1 MPGGLAVISVGVLA
15 ASAAP
20 ALVMRRRYGRRAG
33 GRFAAGAMLAM
44 LAQQS
49 LVGGAGAPADG
60 SLSPGGGGELR
71 RGTSANPLRA
81 HLCRRT
87 SVGAAV
93 WHRPDGIVHGRHG
106 SFRCCGHASGR
117 EAGGPVGRSAAAG
130 WDASLAS
137 TFPSDRRGVT
147 FRAAPSRRG
156 EVIGWAGFLLFVAI
170 VFRLRR
176 SLDRR

>member
-1 MPGGLAVISVGVLA
+1 MPGGLAVITVGLLA

-33 GRFAAGAMLAM
+33 ARFAAGSMLAM

-49 LVGGAGAPADG
+49 LVGVAASRTNA
-60 SLSPGGGGELR
+60 SLS
-71 RGTSANPLRA
+71 A
-81 HLCRRT
+81 
-87 SVGAAV
+87 VGAAV

-147 FRAAPSRRG
+147 VRAGPSRRG